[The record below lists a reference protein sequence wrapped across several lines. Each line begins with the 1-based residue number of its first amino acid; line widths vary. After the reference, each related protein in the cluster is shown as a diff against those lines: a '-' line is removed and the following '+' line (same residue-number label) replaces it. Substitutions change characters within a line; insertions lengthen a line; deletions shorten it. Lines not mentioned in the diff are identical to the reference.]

1 MTTLTRILPAIL
13 VLLLA
18 VPAMAADPGQ
28 ARDDLA
34 QLETFIKKKKNTIP
48 EDYIAYL
55 DAVQKAYGSFEKPPK
70 PAADAPEDEKKAH
83 AAMLKKLDKAQADF
97 NKRAEKALFKCL
109 KILRLDRA
117 GTTNQ
122 LDEVNIRAAKILG
135 DLAARLDDDARGRI
149 SKRLM
154 KEIEGLDKVKHDVRS
169 DLLEQM
175 FASLAQHNQSASLS
189 WMVENYIHTKSRDED
204 VTRLVAAH
212 KAMIKFTSVPG
223 KIRYAICKEMIKTY
237 SSVESQAE
245 QSSND
250 PAIQAK
256 KQFWDQVRVD
266 AIKVVQYY
274 GGDPEDDDKQVI
286 NTMTGFADWW
296 RSVKSPKALP
306 WKDEK
311 VKK

>member
-18 VPAMAADPGQ
+18 APAMAADAGQ
-28 ARDDLA
+28 AQDDLA
-34 QLETFIKKKKNTIP
+34 QLETFIKKKKRTIP

-70 PAADAPEDEKKAH
+70 PADDATEDEKKAY
-83 AAMLKKLDKAQADF
+83 ATTLKKLDKAQADF
-97 NKRAEKALFKCL
+97 NKSAEKAFFKCL
-109 KILRLDRA
+109 KLLRLDRA

-122 LDEVNIRAAKILG
+122 LDEVNIRAARILG
-135 DLAARLDDDARGRI
+135 ELSARMDDSGRSRI
-149 SKRLM
+149 SKKLM
-154 KEIEGLDKVKHDVRS
+154 KEIEGLDKAKHDVRG

-175 FASLAQHNQSASLS
+175 FSSLAQHNQTASLS
-189 WMVENYIHTKSRDED
+189 WMADNYIHTKSRDED

-212 KAMIKFTSVPG
+212 KAMIKFTNVPG
-223 KIRYAICKEMIKTY
+223 KVRYAVCKEMIKTY

-245 QSSND
+245 QSSNE

-274 GGDPEDDDKQVI
+274 GGDPEDGDKQVI

-296 RSVKSPKALP
+296 RTVKSPKALP

-311 VKK
+311 IKK

>member
-1 MTTLTRILPAIL
+1 MKTLTRTISALL

-18 VPAMAADPGQ
+18 VPALAADPSQ
-28 ARDDLA
+28 AQDDLA
-34 QLETFIKKKKNTIP
+34 QLETFIKKKWKTIP
-48 EDYIAYL
+48 EDYLPYL
-55 DAVQKAYGSFEKPPK
+55 DAVQKAYSSFEKPPK
-70 PAADAPEDEKKAH
+70 PAADAPEEERKAW
-83 AAMLKKLDKAQADF
+83 ASQVKKLEKAQVDF

-122 LDEVNIRAAKILG
+122 LDEVNIRAAKIIG
-135 DLAARLDDDARGRI
+135 ELAAGMDDSARGSI

-154 KEIEGLDKVKHDVRS
+154 KEIESLDKAKHDVRS

-175 FASLAQHNQSASLS
+175 FATLAQHNQTNSLS
-189 WMVENYIHTKSRDED
+189 WMADNYIHTKSRDED

-223 KIRYAICKEMIKTY
+223 KVRYAVCKEMIKTY

-274 GGDPEDDDKQVI
+274 GGDPEDEDKAVI
-286 NTMTGFADWW
+286 NTMTGFAHWW
-296 RSVKSPKALP
+296 RTVKSAKALP

-311 VKK
+311 IKK